1 MARSDVT
8 AAFILTSSIAI
19 LASAQELSG
28 HTSLL
33 PPGTTHLAGHGFIGT
48 LTSLVASS
56 QLDLPTAVRLAVGH
70 HRFQISLSTD
80 KKRIYASLPPN
91 PPGVEPK
98 TFATTVL
105 SARQFHSLAT
115 PPEEVPLPDEEP
127 DYGRKRS
134 MQLILDEIH
143 ALQKE
148 WESQGTGEWAEASII
163 NSSKVLVVTVSHNY
177 VNWKRV
183 DGREHKLP

>member
-48 LTSLVASS
+48 LTSLVASN
-56 QLDLPTAVRLAVGH
+56 QLDLPTAVRLAV
-70 HRFQISLSTD
+70 SLPSFSDLTNTD
-80 KKRIYASLPPN
+80 HERIYASLPPN
-91 PPGVEPK
+91 PPGMEPK

-143 ALQKE
+143 ALQRE
-148 WESQGTGEWAEASII
+148 WESQGAGEWAEASII
-163 NSSKVLVVTVSHNY
+163 NSSKVLVVTVSPNDIGDE
-177 VNWKRV
+177 K
-183 DGREHKLP
+183 G